1 MQIGWIGLGDIG
13 LQMVKR
19 LLAGGQGV
27 TVFNRGQGLQEAMNL
42 GAGVCGDFF
51 PFQPGRSSYAD

>member
-1 MQIGWIGLGDIG
+1 MP
-13 LQMVKR
+13 
-19 LLAGGQGV
+19 LLAGRHEV

-51 PFQPGRSSYAD
+51 PLQPGRSSYAD